1 MANPSDTWIWHHL
14 NLQIPV
20 HIVDQ
25 EFNPWR
31 QWQFRILVLAFNTS
45 LGCQSHSCSHTMSMK
60 HQQEA
65 CVESTRENSHEVKST
80 ISMNKTPANKILY
93 FSTSSPGF
101 WTKGKSSACKFP
113 PNPQRQSWL
122 QNESIKFAQ
131 QMCLQI
137 HVAWMFTHRN
147 RGDFWQF
154 PHHTRYIH
162 RIHSFASLL
171 KKWQDW
177 NAQI

>member
-1 MANPSDTWIWHHL
+1 
-14 NLQIPV
+14 
-20 HIVDQ
+20 
-25 EFNPWR
+25 
-31 QWQFRILVLAFNTS
+31 
-45 LGCQSHSCSHTMSMK
+45 MK

-137 HVAWMFTHRN
+137 HVAYYMN
-147 RGDFWQF
+147 V
-154 PHHTRYIH
+154 
-162 RIHSFASLL
+162 HS
-171 KKWQDW
+171 
-177 NAQI
+177 